1 MEQLNA
7 LMEVSGNPI
16 TVQNLGLYAI
26 ILTTLVKG
34 PDVVDWT
41 KDKFRSISSKHT
53 NQYS

>member
-7 LMEVSGNPI
+7 IMEVSGNEF

-34 PDVVDWT
+34 PDAINWT
-41 KDKFRSISSKHT
+41 KDKFRSISSRHT
-53 NQYS
+53 NQYI